1 MKMYVCILLDCEAFR
16 STSGYFQKHQSC
28 SGEAQSILKYTTITQ
43 KFGIITIFFQ
53 INKYF
58 IQQAC
63 IELIERDSIKTFIIS

>member
-43 KFGIITIFFQ
+43 KFG
-53 INKYF
+53 K
-58 IQQAC
+58 
-63 IELIERDSIKTFIIS
+63 K